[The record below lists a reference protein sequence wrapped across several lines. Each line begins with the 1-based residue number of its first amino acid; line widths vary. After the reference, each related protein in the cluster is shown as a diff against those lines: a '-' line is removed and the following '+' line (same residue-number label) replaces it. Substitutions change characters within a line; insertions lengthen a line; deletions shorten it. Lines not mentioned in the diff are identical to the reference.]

1 MGPCEPIEVQQVQV
15 KSAAIGLKIH
25 RYVYRLGEE
34 PESSPVEK
42 DLGVLV
48 NKKLDMN
55 PWPRQADVFQVASKD
70 DWPAGQRK

>member
-1 MGPCEPIEVQQVQV
+1 MNVRKFNKV
-15 KSAAIGLKIH
+15 KCKVLHLSGGSPTH
-25 RYVYRLGEE
+25 EYRLEE
-34 PESSPVEK
+34 LIESSPVEK